1 MPFKIRGRTL
11 KNFEQ
16 IEKIL
21 NEQYIKHR
29 SCVEGNTANYIPE
42 LAKADSNDFAI
53 VIVTTAG
60 KIYKTGNYDKQF
72 TLQSVSKPFVYG
84 LALET
89 HGKEFILS
97 KVGVEP
103 TGDAFNSIIELEKQ
117 SHRPYNPMINSGAI
131 AISSLIKGETFLKR
145 SEKILELFENY
156 VGHTVRV
163 DELVFDSEKKTA
175 HRNRAIANLL
185 KHFSI
190 IDGDIEE
197 ALDLYFQQCSVL
209 VDTVDL
215 ASIAA
220 TLANGGVQPVTGK
233 KILEAN
239 SSRDILSL
247 MFSCGMYDTAGEWS
261 YTVGLPAKSGV
272 SGGIIAVVPGK
283 MGIAIYSPLIDQ
295 HGHSVRGVK
304 VLKEL
309 SQKYNL
315 SIFSSFNH
323 NEGDK

>member
-1 MPFKIRGRTL
+1 L
-11 KNFEQ
+11 KNFES
-16 IEKIL
+16 IDKIL
-21 NEQYIKHR
+21 NEQYIKHLP
-29 SCVEGNTANYIPE
+29 CFLGEPANYIPE
-42 LAKADSNDFAI
+42 LAKADINDFAI
-53 VIVTTAG
+53 SIVTTEG
-60 KIYKTGNYDKQF
+60 NIYKTGNYDKKF
-72 TLQSVSKPFVYG
+72 TLQSISKPFVYG

-89 HGKEFILS
+89 HGREVVLS

-131 AISSLIKGETFLKR
+131 AISSLIKGENFSKR
-145 SEKILELFENY
+145 LEKIIELIENF
-156 VGHTVRV
+156 VGHPVSI

-197 ALDLYFQQCSVL
+197 SLDLYFKQCSIL

-215 ASIAA
+215 ATIAA
-220 TLANGGVQPVTGK
+220 TLANGGIQPLNGK
-233 KILEAN
+233 KLFESN
-239 SSRDILSL
+239 SNRDILSL

-261 YTVGLPAKSGV
+261 FSVGLPAKSGV
-272 SGGIIAVVPGK
+272 SGGILAVVPGK

-295 HGHSVRGVK
+295 HGHSVRGVN

-309 SQKYNL
+309 SEKYNL
-315 SIFSSFNH
+315 SIFSSYNQ
-323 NEGDK
+323 NKGDK